1 MVAFLES
8 LAAQIGTTI
17 DNKWEALLYLVGVG
31 RAQQY
36 ACELSSFAQD
46 VFNVVCSIT

>member
-1 MVAFLES
+1 MVAILES

-17 DNKWEALLYLVGVG
+17 DNKWEALLYLIGYG

-36 ACELSSFAQD
+36 ACQLSEYAQD
-46 VFNVVCSIT
+46 VFNVVCTVT